1 MNQHPDRDQDI
12 DVLLHFSMEPNPGKD
27 TLNQYLDQ
35 YPHMAG
41 DLIELSRKLLT
52 EDDSASAPEL
62 QPQDH
67 AILERA
73 WQHYRTGIASKTSD
87 PFVSLTIAQQR
98 EAARALNISR
108 AVLAAIRDRI
118 VLEASIPRAFLRRM
132 ANQIDSS
139 LEELSNFLAT
149 PPEMQS
155 AHSYKATEKPSLQSQ
170 VTFEQLLIQ
179 TNTPVELREKLL
191 KED

>member
-1 MNQHPDRDQDI
+1 MNQHPDHDQDI

-67 AILERA
+67 ALLERA
-73 WQHYRTGIASKTSD
+73 WQQYRTAITSKAGD

-98 EAARALNISR
+98 ETASALNISR
-108 AVLAAIRDRI
+108 AVLAAIRDKI
-118 VLEASIPRAFLRRM
+118 VLETSIPRAFLRRM
-132 ANQIDSS
+132 ANQIGCNF
-139 LEELSNFLAT
+139 EELSGFLAS
-149 PPEMQS
+149 PSESQS
-155 AHSYKATEKPSLQSQ
+155 AHSYKATEKPRLQSQ